1 MSPAFSPK
9 KGAKWALPLASFAA
23 AAGLGIAGHLVPGFA
38 YGRKAGDDLVYFLLE
53 MASVL
58 PAMFLLVGLF
68 EVWVPRAVIERY
80 AGRRSGAAAIPW
92 MILLATLQAG
102 PLYGAYPVAVGLWR
116 KGCAPWNVFIYL
128 GMFSALK
135 IPLLTFE
142 VSFLGWEFSLART
155 AVTVPVFTGLGILLA
170 RLLPRDYVPPAV
182 LSEDRQT

>member
-1 MSPAFSPK
+1 MSPTSRGK
-9 KGAKWALPLASFAA
+9 KGAKWALPLASLAA
-23 AAGLGIAGHLVPGFA
+23 AAGLGMAGRLFPGFA
-38 YGRKAGDDLVYFLLE
+38 YGRKAGDDLVRFLLE

-80 AGRRSGAAAIPW
+80 AGRRSGAAAVPW

-102 PLYGAYPVAVGLWR
+102 PLYGAYPVAVSLWK

-155 AVTVPVFTGLGILLA
+155 AVTIPVFTGLGIILA
-170 RLLPRDYVPPAV
+170 KLLPRDYIPPAV
-182 LSEDRQT
+182 LSGNQER

>member
-1 MSPAFSPK
+1 
-9 KGAKWALPLASFAA
+9 
-23 AAGLGIAGHLVPGFA
+23 
-38 YGRKAGDDLVYFLLE
+38 
-53 MASVL
+53 
-58 PAMFLLVGLF
+58 MFLLVGLF

-80 AGRRSGAAAIPW
+80 AGRRSGAAAVPW

-102 PLYGAYPVAVGLWR
+102 PLYGAYPVAVSLWK

-155 AVTVPVFTGLGILLA
+155 AVTIPVFTGLGIILA
-170 RLLPRDYVPPAV
+170 KLLPRDYIPPAV
-182 LSEDRQT
+182 LSGDQER